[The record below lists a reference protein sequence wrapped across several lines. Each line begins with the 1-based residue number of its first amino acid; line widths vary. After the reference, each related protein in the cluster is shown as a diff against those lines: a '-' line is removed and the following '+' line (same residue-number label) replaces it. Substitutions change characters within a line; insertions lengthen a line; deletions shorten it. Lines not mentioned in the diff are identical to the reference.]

1 MNRRKVFAVVI
12 CLVLVVAAVL
22 PGTLAVSIDQASSE
36 TQLSVSTELNNA
48 EDTNASEIVD
58 EKQSEQTEE
67 DEEQSQENEEPS
79 VMKYVSETGDEQA
92 EPAYSHIDTCSDDCT
107 DEECKCACHLFNKI
121 MACTTLDDIWAILDA
136 ASEDALNSLT
146 DEQNA
151 QIDAKIAAL
160 EPAPAPAIVI
170 EESEPPVTSEIEY
183 AMVNYTNVAPSG
195 DPITGQHQ

>member
-36 TQLSVSTELNNA
+36 TQLSVSTESNNA
-48 EDTNASEIVD
+48 ENTNASGEADEI
-58 EKQSEQTEE
+58 QSEQVEE
-67 DEEQSQENEEPS
+67 DEEQSQKEEEFAFTENAVEYE
-79 VMKYVSETGDEQA
+79 DEQSESA
-92 EPAYSHIDTCSDDCT
+92 SSHIDTCSDDCT

-121 MACTTLDDIWAILDA
+121 MTCTTLDDIWALLDA
-136 ASEDALNSLT
+136 ASEDVLNSLT

-151 QIDAKIAAL
+151 QIDAKITAL

-183 AMVNYTNVAPSG
+183 AMVNYTNVAPFG